1 MWQHLPGDLQ
11 GLVLLAAEQGV
22 PQGYLGPAG
31 KWVGSVACEDSCPSL
46 CQAAPVLPRFRPLGP
61 EVCILKPR
69 FSFLLVQAHNCPCP
83 PAGFQGWGGVCWWF
97 RKEEGF
103 AGRRIYGVAWVRK
116 RGTRGEEEEACLQK
130 LSWAGWGL
138 SVGSPCPLLLLTV
151 CSRKCERNPAAQS
164 RGPNWTLRTSAITG
178 PSRADWHYCCCC
190 CWVASVVSDSVQPH
204 RLQPTRLPCP
214 WDSPGKNTGV
224 GCHFLLQCM
233 KVKSESEVTQSC
245 PTLATPWTAAHQA
258 PLSLGFSRQEY
269 RSGLPCPSP
278 MHESEE

>member
-1 MWQHLPGDLQ
+1 M
-11 GLVLLAAEQGV
+11 
-22 PQGYLGPAG
+22 
-31 KWVGSVACEDSCPSL
+31 PS
-46 CQAAPVLPRFRPLGP
+46 
-61 EVCILKPR
+61 
-69 FSFLLVQAHNCPCP
+69 CPCP
-83 PAGFQGWGGVCWWF
+83 STVQTPGPGGLHLETTLLLSAGPGSQLPLSSCRLPGLGGVCWWF

-138 SVGSPCPLLLLTV
+138 SVGSTCPLLLLTV

-233 KVKSESEVTQSC
+233 KVKSQSEVAQSC
-245 PTLATPWTAAHQA
+245 LTLSDPMDCSPPCLQ
-258 PLSLGFSRQEY
+258 SRDSHCLQFFI
-269 RSGLPCPSP
+269 LPPGD
-278 MHESEE
+278 